1 MSTAD
6 ERDPQQPGEPVTHHV
21 YDDIVEHDNKLPLW
35 WQLTLYGAVLFGLVY
50 WFGRRYDAIQS
61 PVQAYQSDVAAQ
73 RAADAERARAR
84 GTVDDAMLSTLAKDP
99 RTLATGKEVF
109 ITTCAPCHKP
119 DARRQ
124 HRSEPD
130 RRVLDPRQQ
139 ADRHLQDGQRGRAR
153 QGHADVDARARR
165 GSRRGGGG
173 VRHLDREHERAGRQG
188 PAGRAGGEVI
198 VASVR
203 LPMVEPP
210 RLDPL
215 ASSRPSSSRR
225 RSRRTATVTRSSPPT
240 CTAGSTGRARSSSS
254 RSSSSGRRCR
264 G

>member
-35 WQLTLYGAVLFGLVY
+35 WQLTLYGTVLFGLVY

-109 ITTCAPCHKP
+109 TTTCAPCHKP
-119 DARRQ
+119 DAGGNIGPNLTDAYWI
-124 HRSEPD
+124 HGSKPTDIYKTVSEGVPAKGMPTWTPVLGED
-130 RRVLDPRQQ
+130 RVEAAVAYVISIENTNVPGGK
-139 ADRHLQDGQRGRAR
+139 AP
-153 QGHADVDARARR
+153 QG
-165 GSRRGGGG
+165 
-173 VRHLDREHERAGRQG
+173 E
-188 PAGRAGGEVI
+188 
-198 VASVR
+198 
-203 LPMVEPP
+203 
-210 RLDPL
+210 L
-215 ASSRPSSSRR
+215 A
-225 RSRRTATVTRSSPPT
+225 AK
-240 CTAGSTGRARSSSS
+240 
-254 RSSSSGRRCR
+254 
-264 G
+264 